1 MSVTLTEA
9 AARRVQ
15 QHMPT
20 GDESVSDMRLRLGIK
35 VMGCTGF
42 AYVLDYTDE
51 VGQDDHEFESLG
63 VRIVIDEDSL
73 AAVSGTEID
82 FRKDGLSESFQF
94 ANPNVKASCGCGESF
109 TVD

>member
-1 MSVTLTEA
+1 MAITLTEA
-9 AARRVQ
+9 AAERVQ
-15 QHMPT
+15 KHMPDT
-20 GDESVSDMRLRLGIK
+20 SVDTRLRLGIK

-42 AYVLDYTDE
+42 SYVLDYTDE
-51 VGQDDHEFESLG
+51 VNNDDHEFESQG
-63 VRIVIDEDSL
+63 VRIVIDETSL

-82 FRKDGLSESFQF
+82 FRKEGLSESFQF